1 MKSPGEKYPQEVKGN
16 DNQKYISA
24 PMMDVPD
31 ELTKKNVV
39 L

>member
-1 MKSPGEKYPQEVKGN
+1 MKSPGEKYPQEVEEN
-16 DNQKYISA
+16 NNQKYVSA

-31 ELTKKNVV
+31 ELTEKDVV

>member
-1 MKSPGEKYPQEVKGN
+1 MKGPGEKYPQEVEEGY
-16 DNQKYISA
+16 NQKYVSA

-31 ELTKKNVV
+31 ELTEKNVV